1 MRFKGCDSNFEVK
14 CSNFNSFYKLN
25 NYLALNNT
33 WDNPLVLVLNPQ
45 CKLKMLNTF
54 LLNRTVHSLL

>member
-14 CSNFNSFYKLN
+14 CSNFNIFYKLN

-33 WDNPLVLVLNPQ
+33 WDTLVLNPQ

-54 LLNRTVHSLL
+54 LLNSTVHSLL